1 MAMMTR
7 NGKPLAIQT
16 SGQDGHPRRLPDMRN
31 AWKKASNAQR
41 LTILTEIILIDD
53 VTIATTKR
61 LISSHGAN
69 NARSVRTSHRETT

>member
-41 LTILTEIILIDD
+41 LTILTEIILVDD
-53 VTIATTKR
+53 VTIATMRDLCERRIVT
-61 LISSHGAN
+61 LPLS
-69 NARSVRTSHRETT
+69 